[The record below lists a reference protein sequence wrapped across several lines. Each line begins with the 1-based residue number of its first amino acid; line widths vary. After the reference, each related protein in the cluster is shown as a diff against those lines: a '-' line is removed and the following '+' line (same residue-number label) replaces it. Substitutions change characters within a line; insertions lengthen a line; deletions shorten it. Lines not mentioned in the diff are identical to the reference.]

1 MLKTA
6 VYCFIYL
13 LESLIKRK
21 TPPFGPLDYDQLS
34 MQNLKVV
41 FELTDNSKLD
51 RGAGV
56 LDQYLGKGQ
65 PLKLPNP
72 ETVQKKNNLNLIT
85 LSKSKDKIHA
95 VFAIK
100 IERIHVMVVAFVYL
114 DPGTWTGV
122 QTNFMKQVNSV
133 IQLIPCLQLG
143 QLARNNTPCFKTHQ
157 GEIK

>member
-56 LDQYLGKGQ
+56 LDQYLGKG
-65 PLKLPNP
+65 
-72 ETVQKKNNLNLIT
+72 
-85 LSKSKDKIHA
+85 
-95 VFAIK
+95 
-100 IERIHVMVVAFVYL
+100 
-114 DPGTWTGV
+114 
-122 QTNFMKQVNSV
+122 
-133 IQLIPCLQLG
+133 
-143 QLARNNTPCFKTHQ
+143 
-157 GEIK
+157 

>member
-51 RGAGV
+51 RGGGV
-56 LDQYLGKGQ
+56 STSIWVKVSRWSFETRKLFRKPQLDY
-65 PLKLPNP
+65 P
-72 ETVQKKNNLNLIT
+72 V
-85 LSKSKDKIHA
+85 
-95 VFAIK
+95 
-100 IERIHVMVVAFVYL
+100 
-114 DPGTWTGV
+114 
-122 QTNFMKQVNSV
+122 
-133 IQLIPCLQLG
+133 
-143 QLARNNTPCFKTHQ
+143 
-157 GEIK
+157 

>member
-1 MLKTA
+1 MRLSLVCLNGWGWNQLNFLMLKTA

-34 MQNLKVV
+34 MQNLKVA
-41 FELTDNSKLD
+41 FELTANSKWD
-51 RGAGV
+51 RGRGFSTSIWV
-56 LDQYLGKGQ
+56 KVSRWSFET
-65 PLKLPNP
+65 LKLFR
-72 ETVQKKNNLNLIT
+72 KNNLNLIT

-100 IERIHVMVVAFVYL
+100 IERIHVIVVAFVYL

-122 QTNFMKQVNSV
+122 QTNFMKQVKSV
-133 IQLIPCLQLG
+133 IQLIPCL
-143 QLARNNTPCFKTHQ
+143 
-157 GEIK
+157 

>member
-51 RGAGV
+51 RGV
-56 LDQYLGKGQ
+56 LDQYLGKGE
-65 PLKLPNP
+65 PLKLRNP
-72 ETVQKKNNLNLIT
+72 ETV
-85 LSKSKDKIHA
+85 
-95 VFAIK
+95 
-100 IERIHVMVVAFVYL
+100 
-114 DPGTWTGV
+114 
-122 QTNFMKQVNSV
+122 
-133 IQLIPCLQLG
+133 
-143 QLARNNTPCFKTHQ
+143 
-157 GEIK
+157 

>member
-51 RGAGV
+51 RGRGGV
-56 LDQYLGKGQ
+56 LDQYLGKGE
-65 PLKLPNP
+65 PLKLRNP
-72 ETVQKKNNLNLIT
+72 ETV
-85 LSKSKDKIHA
+85 
-95 VFAIK
+95 
-100 IERIHVMVVAFVYL
+100 
-114 DPGTWTGV
+114 
-122 QTNFMKQVNSV
+122 
-133 IQLIPCLQLG
+133 
-143 QLARNNTPCFKTHQ
+143 
-157 GEIK
+157 